1 MIRQYAK
8 ATFMGQFSPCIWYN
22 VMHRCPVRLIGA
34 QLDYNS
40 IPVTNEWFCIQLQA
54 RIYCMS

>member
-1 MIRQYAK
+1 
-8 ATFMGQFSPCIWYN
+8 MGEFSPCIWYN

-40 IPVTNEWFCIQLQA
+40 IPVTNEWFYIQLQA